1 VSLAWVSVILCPV
14 SGAQAIDNDPYELR
28 SSTSARRPGL
38 SILDI
43 GLPLDFRARIAG
55 LYTRSLHAVDGL
67 AFDPLRRVG
76 PAIRRYSLLESRVSI
91 ARRVWDGVELEVAWA
106 LQSPLSM
113 SATPSMGRQTFGAFI
128 RFVH

>member
-1 VSLAWVSVILCPV
+1 MALLLFHA
-14 SGAQAIDNDPYELR
+14 SGAQAIDVDPDNLR
-28 SSTSARRPGL
+28 FGVTAGRPGL
-38 SILDI
+38 SIVDV

-55 LYTRSLHAVDGL
+55 LYTRNLHAVDGL
-67 AFDPLRRVG
+67 AFDPLSRVG